1 MIDDINSAS
10 RQIHSSAGIYLQK
23 GRSLL
28 IYEKIKLIRENAQMT
43 QTELAQ
49 KLGVTRSAVNSWEM
63 GISTPTIKSLVEFAM
78 LFSISTDY
86 LLGMPSDKTISVDG
100 LTDEEIVSLMSI
112 INCYK
117 KNKNT

>member
-1 MIDDINSAS
+1 MTDDINSAN
-10 RQIHSSAGIYLQK
+10 RQIHSSAGICLQK

-28 IYEKIKLIRENAQMT
+28 IYENAQMT

-63 GISTPTIKSLVEFAM
+63 GISTPAIKSLIELAM
-78 LFSISTDY
+78 LFGISTDY
-86 LLGMPSDKTISVDG
+86 LLDMPSAKTISVDG
-100 LTDEEIVSLMSI
+100 LTDDEIVSLMSI
-112 INCYK
+112 ISCYR